1 MAFHL
6 LFERNDLRR
15 SQTPLVDFGSSREAA
30 SNAASGINI
39 SLSGKE
45 YRSAIGHPNCNSPQP
60 KHVEPERT
68 VARSK
73 RKYGCNAAGRTDG
86 EPLVGQN
93 CFLA

>member
-45 YRSAIGHPNCNSPQP
+45 YRSAIGHPNFDSPPP
-60 KHVEPERT
+60 KHVRNRNGQLRVQNENTAAMWREGQT
-68 VARSK
+68 VSPLL
-73 RKYGCNAAGRTDG
+73 GRI
-86 EPLVGQN
+86 V
-93 CFLA
+93 F